1 MVDHTP
7 PIRISS
13 GPDNGAARE
22 FERGYREHFKRLV
35 AEFRTSG
42 RETVTAED
50 LAQETLVRAFRSLP
64 RFDATRPL
72 WPWIK
77 AIARCVAA
85 DHDRRPRPE
94 LPMELGDGPSIPAE
108 TARIDE
114 RGILDA
120 ARGRL
125 TRRHDLAVRLRYIE
139 DREPKQAAE
148 FLGMTIT
155 AFNQLLFRAR
165 QRLREEY
172 RRLSDGV
179 PVLVWLR
186 WRRDRC
192 QHLGHRLHRTIS
204 RTSSRLSESADKLA
218 GAAAVSFSLV
228 LLPLVP
234 FGETWEDSRQE
245 PVERAAIPATPS
257 QAAVRLDGD
266 RASIVSMESDRS
278 IEPMSAGGR
287 EIGSEAEAEAE
298 AGGSPADHPGGP
310 KAEAPEDSPPTGPTA
325 EAPPAADPPPPGG
338 LSPPDPPA
346 LPEGGAPEDGSPAV
360 GSPGGAAEV
369 ELAPDP
375 EEQAQ
380 ELVASVEP
388 LVGDPTQ
395 SIDADLIDP

>member
-1 MVDHTP
+1 M
-7 PIRISS
+7 
-13 GPDNGAARE
+13 
-22 FERGYREHFKRLV
+22 
-35 AEFRTSG
+35 
-42 RETVTAED
+42 VTAED

-108 TARIDE
+108 TAGIDE

-120 ARGRL
+120 ARRRL

-192 QHLGHRLHRTIS
+192 QHVGHRLHRAIS
-204 RTSSRLSESADKLA
+204 RTSSRLGESADKLA

-234 FGETWEDSRQE
+234 FGETWGDSRRE
-245 PVERAAIPATPS
+245 PVERAAIPATP
-257 QAAVRLDGD
+257 
-266 RASIVSMESDRS
+266 
-278 IEPMSAGGR
+278 AGGR

-298 AGGSPADHPGGP
+298 AGGSPADHPGGA
-310 KAEAPEDSPPTGPTA
+310 KVEAPEDSPPTEA
-325 EAPPAADPPPPGG
+325 AADAPPTKT
-338 LSPPDPPA
+338 SPPSPAIVPPTTPP
-346 LPEGGAPEDGSPAV
+346 LPENGAPEDGSPAV
-360 GSPGGAAEV
+360 GSTGGAAEV

-375 EEQAQ
+375 EEDGE
-380 ELVASVEP
+380 ELMASVER

-395 SIDADLIDP
+395 SIDTDLIDP